1 MLRACSPPGGKPRR
15 ERCLEL
21 MEAGRFSGMKPIAVY
36 GATGYTGRKVAEELR
51 RRDQPV
57 LVAGRNPTRLREQAS
72 RLGDGVEARAAKLED
87 QAALRRLASDSRLI
101 LNCAGPFLRTAAPL
115 LAAAVAEGTHYLDIS
130 ADQHSTHLVL
140 SESDAAREAGVALL
154 PACGFYGGI
163 GDLLAG
169 LAARGLEPLEELSLN
184 YAVDNWRASASAATF
199 EEVLLGMTRE
209 WFTVEAGEVRSH
221 HRWLKTHIYDFG
233 PPLGRRRVMPYPTP
247 EVLLARR
254 HLDAS
259 CIRSTMTASTLSP
272 FGRLAPSSANAA
284 GRLLRT
290 PARPVIR
297 RSLRRL
303 WRDASADEKDGDPTR
318 FTVVAEARGRAAQR
332 RAVAVG
338 QGIYDLTGPL
348 AASAAQLLLQR
359 GNVPAGALS
368 LAELCDPADFLA
380 GLAPYGLEVRFDSA

>member
-1 MLRACSPPGGKPRR
+1 
-15 ERCLEL
+15 

-57 LVAGRNPTRLREQAS
+57 LLAGRNSTRLREQAS
-72 RLGDGVEARAAKLED
+72 RLGEGVEARAAKLDD
-87 QAALRRLASDSRLI
+87 QAAIRRLASDSGLI
-101 LNCAGPFLRTAAPL
+101 LNCAGPFLRTTAPL

-163 GDLLAG
+163 GDLLAE
-169 LAARGLEPLEELSLN
+169 LAGRGFEPLQELSLN
-184 YAVDNWRASASAATF
+184 YAVDNWRASSSAATF
-199 EEVLLGMTRE
+199 EEVLIRMARE
-209 WFTVEAGEVRSH
+209 WFTVEAGEVRAQR
-221 HRWLKTHIYDFG
+221 RWLKTHLFDFG

-254 HLDAS
+254 HLDAA
-259 CIRSTMTASTLSP
+259 CIRSTMTASTISP
-272 FGRLAPSSANAA
+272 FGRLAPASANAA

-290 PARPVIR
+290 PVRRVIEG
-297 RSLRRL
+297 SLRRL
-303 WRDASADEKDGDPTR
+303 WGDAPADEKQGDPTR
-318 FTVVAEARGRAAQR
+318 FTVVAEARGRAGRQR
-332 RAVAVG
+332 AIALGR
-338 QGIYDLTGPL
+338 GIYDLTGPL
-348 AASAAQLLLQR
+348 AASAAQLLLQK